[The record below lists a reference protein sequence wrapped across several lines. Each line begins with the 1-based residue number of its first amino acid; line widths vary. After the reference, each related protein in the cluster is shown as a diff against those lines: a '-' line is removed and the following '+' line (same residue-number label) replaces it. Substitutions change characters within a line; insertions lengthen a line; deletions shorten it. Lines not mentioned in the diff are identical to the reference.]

1 MGARS
6 YSPALLPFLSVSFQ
20 FSERPRRPSS
30 RLSSL
35 PCRLCW
41 KDPVLLRRRIRFRV
55 NFVASISTNHVSL
68 HEENKPGPPGL
79 SGPCKGQGCP
89 GLSLR
94 LPLPPPAPLW
104 AEPRCP
110 HHFVRTR
117 AFHPHFV
124 LPQSSQLLEKGA
136 KAKRKH
142 PGHISRGGFP
152 ERGRGRPTSG
162 VGRRGWTRGLRGNW
176 VAGDPRRTPG
186 SCWELRRSSSPWEK
200 RLRVR
205 MYQPRRESLAWVW
218 S

>member
-1 MGARS
+1 M
-6 YSPALLPFLSVSFQ
+6 L
-20 FSERPRRPSS
+20 ERPSPPKKANSFPRQFCCINIYKSRFFARGKQARASWPFRPLQGTGVS
-30 RLSSL
+30 RPQLE
-35 PCRLCW
+35 
-41 KDPVLLRRRIRFRV
+41 
-55 NFVASISTNHVSL
+55 AS
-68 HEENKPGPPGL
+68 P
-79 SGPCKGQGCP
+79 
-89 GLSLR
+89 
-94 LPLPPPAPLW
+94 PPPAPLW